1 MAEEKMTEYQKFF
14 MKAMKKFG
22 VNSPADFKS
31 DAEKKKFFNYVDKEW
46 TGSKS
51 EDFEIHGRMMSEA
64 NAFLKARAAAMW
76 EGNEEFEFNGKVY
89 PVIKVAEEL
98 NEEEDAPFTSGE
110 LAEIEKATKTMA
122 DYLTDPNH
130 PTMPA
135 YTHFTF
141 RDLKKDINKRAPEV
155 EYVVRNRNGMAQFL
169 WEKSEG
175 EVSCM
180 FSVETGRGSSTGGF
194 PSFVGRNVKGV
205 VNEFMKFMKRNF

>member
-1 MAEEKMTEYQKFF
+1 MSSHNEYRQFF
-14 MKAMKKFG
+14 MKAMEKFNI
-22 VNSPADFKS
+22 NSPS
-31 DAEKKKFFNYVDKEW
+31 DLHSDDQKKKFFNYIDKNWKSTSEEAEVYVD
-46 TGSKS
+46 
-51 EDFEIHGRMMSEA
+51 EIAEA
-64 NAFLKARAAAMW
+64 NAFLKARAVAIW
-76 EGNEEFEFNGKVY
+76 EGNDEFEFNGKVY
-89 PVIKVAEEL
+89 PVIKVTEEL

-110 LAEIEKATKTMA
+110 LTEIEKATKTMA

-130 PTMPA
+130 PTMTA

-175 EVSCM
+175 KVSCM
-180 FSVETGRGSSTGGF
+180 FSVETGKGSSTGGF
-194 PSFVGRNVKGV
+194 PSFVGRDIKGV

>member
-1 MAEEKMTEYQKFF
+1 MSSHNEYRQFF
-14 MKAMKKFG
+14 MKAMEKFNI
-22 VNSPADFKS
+22 NSPS
-31 DAEKKKFFNYVDKEW
+31 DLHSDDQKKKFFNYIDKNWKSTSEEAEVYVD
-46 TGSKS
+46 
-51 EDFEIHGRMMSEA
+51 EIAEA
-64 NAFLKARAAAMW
+64 NAFLKARAVAIW
-76 EGNEEFEFNGKVY
+76 EGNDEFEFNGKVY
-89 PVIKVAEEL
+89 PVIKVTEEL

-110 LAEIEKATKTMA
+110 LTEIEKATKTMA

-180 FSVETGRGSSTGGF
+180 FSVETGKGSSTGGF
-194 PSFVGRNVKGV
+194 PSFVGRDIKGV

>member
-1 MAEEKMTEYQKFF
+1 MSSHNEYRNFF
-14 MKAMKKFG
+14 MKAMEKFNI
-22 VNSPADFKS
+22 NSPADLKS
-31 DAEKKKFFNYVDKEW
+31 DEQKKKFFNYIDKNWSGKAEEAEVYVD
-46 TGSKS
+46 
-51 EDFEIHGRMMSEA
+51 EITEA
-64 NAFLKARAAAMW
+64 NAFLKARAVAIW
-76 EGNEEFEFNGKVY
+76 EGNDEFEFNGKVY
-89 PVIKVAEEL
+89 PVIKVTEEL

-110 LAEIEKATKTMA
+110 LTEIEKATKTMA

-175 EVSCM
+175 KVSCM
-180 FSVETGRGSSTGGF
+180 FSVETGKGSSTGGF
-194 PSFVGRNVKGV
+194 PSFVGRDIKGV